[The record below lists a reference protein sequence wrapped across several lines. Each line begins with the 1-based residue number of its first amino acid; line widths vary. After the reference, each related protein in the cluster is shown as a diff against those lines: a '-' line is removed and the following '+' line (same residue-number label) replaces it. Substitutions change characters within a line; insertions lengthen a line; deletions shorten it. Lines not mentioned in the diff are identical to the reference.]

1 MTTASPAFA
10 SRARTTSREQH
21 AIAHPQGLFGVLF
34 LTFLALALG
43 PLVLASPLPLGDYAN
58 HLARLHILANLE
70 HSEPLARYYEI
81 QWGVI
86 PNLASDILVPAAMR
100 VFGIGVEPAS
110 VLFVATSLVLT
121 ASGAAVLNRALFG
134 RWSYLSLGVFLLLYN
149 RHFLWGFMNYMFAI
163 GVMLWLMAAWVLVR
177 ERAYWA
183 WRLVFGLPAMALF
196 ICHLFPLGVYG
207 LFVLAYEGGRWWR
220 ARQAAGATAHGLVN
234 VVLAGIQFLPA
245 LGLLVLASPTAGRVD
260 DILPGSIVNKALG
273 LLDVFNNYSLPL
285 DVATWLLVLGAVT
298 VGLRRKA
305 FRLHPAM
312 VLPLVVLTVFYL
324 VLPNGLFSSGGADR
338 RLTAAIGVVAV
349 ASLGGLVLSRRQL
362 QVGLLALAALFAV
375 RMGVI
380 GWNWVRA
387 DSIYAHHREAMRK
400 VDHGARVAT
409 LMSAPAF
416 PWLLNPP
423 IDHISTLLV
432 VHKDAFVNGLFAEP
446 GAQVVMPRY
455 NLDTAFYKF
464 PSSTYRL
471 ETVEQRQQVLQS
483 LPLDRFDWV
492 YLVGAKD
499 FAGTMPP
506 RLRLVWRDD
515 VIDTAVYKIVR

>member
-1 MTTASPAFA
+1 MNIAD
-10 SRARTTSREQH
+10 SRSLDLSAPQPGAQAT
-21 AIAHPQGLFGVLF
+21 AHPLGLFGVLF
-34 LTFLALALG
+34 LSFLALALA
-43 PLVLASPLPLGDYAN
+43 PLLLASPLPLGDYAN
-58 HLARLHILANLE
+58 HLARLHILATLE

-100 VFGIGVEPAS
+100 AFGIGVEPAS
-110 VLFVATSLVLT
+110 VLFVAISLVLI
-121 ASGAAVLNRALFG
+121 ASGAVVLNRALFG
-134 RWSYLSLGVFLLLYN
+134 SWSYLSLGVFLLLYN
-149 RHFLWGFMNYMFAI
+149 RHFLWGFMNYIFAI
-163 GVMLWLMAAWVLVR
+163 GVMLWLMAAWVQVR
-177 ERAYWA
+177 EHAHWA
-183 WRLVFGLPAMALF
+183 WRLVFGLPATALF

-207 LFVLAYEGGRWWR
+207 LVVMAYEAGRWWR
-220 ARQAAGATAHGLVN
+220 GRKASGAAARCLAD
-234 VVLAGIQFLPA
+234 VVLAGLQFLPA
-245 LGLLVLASPTAGRVD
+245 LGLLVLASPTAGRVGD
-260 DILPGSIVNKALG
+260 MLPGSIVNKALG
-273 LLDVFNNYSLPL
+273 LLDVFNNYHMPL
-285 DVATWLLVLGAVT
+285 DIATWLLVLGTLA
-298 VGLRRKA
+298 VGLWRKA
-305 FRLHPAM
+305 LRLHPAM
-312 VLPLVVLTVFYL
+312 LVPLVVLTVFYL

-349 ASLGGLVLSRRQL
+349 ASLGGLALSRRHL
-362 QVGLLALAALFAV
+362 HIGLVALAMLFTV

-380 GWNWVRA
+380 GWNWIGA
-387 DSIYAHHREAMRK
+387 DSLYAHHSEAMRK
-400 VDHGARVAT
+400 IDHGARVAT

-432 VHKDAFVNGLFAEP
+432 VEKDAFVNGLFAEP

-455 NLDTAFYKF
+455 NLDTPFYRF

-471 ETVEQRQQVLQS
+471 NTTEERQRVLQT

-499 FAGTMPP
+499 FAGAVPP
-506 RLRLVWRDD
+506 QLRLVWRDD